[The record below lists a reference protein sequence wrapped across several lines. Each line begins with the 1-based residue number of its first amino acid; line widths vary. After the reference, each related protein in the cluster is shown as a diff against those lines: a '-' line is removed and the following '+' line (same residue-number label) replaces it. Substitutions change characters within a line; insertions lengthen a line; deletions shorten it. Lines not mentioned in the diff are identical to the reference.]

1 MTKGVVTTTIP
12 LAEEIVYGE
21 FKIYAN
27 YETPLQLELGATQGG
42 CKIDINRVIQEMKF
56 DGAYGPVKGL
66 RRYERIDAKVTLQ
79 QLTLKYFNRKIIS
92 DCESDGT
99 WEAKDWS
106 ATGGTYTA
114 ETTIVNTG
122 LQSAK
127 MTADTNQYGIHEV
140 FASSKDLTVF
150 DNNESSDTSDYIG
163 FAIYITTQDKTDLGS
178 ADLRLSFHCNA
189 EGVETDAYYYD
200 IAAADLTADEWTTF
214 KVLKSEFTAIGGGS
228 EDWAAITG
236 VSLKLNAAPSD
247 EVICYIDSIDLIQAQ
262 SQGTLLPVN
271 GGGASYTDETTY
283 KEYRPNLT
291 LNDEEY
297 YENIAVVG
305 QKHSG
310 TAFMFIFKDVLN
322 DGAIN
327 AALQEKSTVINETQ
341 LTAHYESSKPTVCPI
356 KIRDYV
362 A

>member
-1 MTKGVVTTTIP
+1 MAKGVVTTTVP
-12 LAEEIVYGE
+12 LANDIVYGE

-27 YETPLQLELGATQGG
+27 YEMPSQLELGATQGG

-56 DGAYGPVKGL
+56 DGAYGPIKGL
-66 RRYERIDAKVTLQ
+66 RRYERIDSKVTLQ
-79 QLTLKYFNRKIIS
+79 QLTLKYFNKKKIS
-92 DCESDGT
+92 DGESDGT

-114 ETTIVNTG
+114 ETTIVNSG

-140 FASSKDLTVF
+140 FASAKDLTVF

-163 FAIYITTQDKTDLGS
+163 FAIYISTQDKADLGT
-178 ADLRLSFHCNA
+178 ADLRVSLHCNA
-189 EGVETDAYYYD
+189 ENTETDAYYYD
-200 IAAADLTADEWTTF
+200 VAAADLTADEWTTF
-214 KVLKSEFTAIGGGS
+214 KVLKSAFSAIGGGS

-236 VSLKLNAAPSD
+236 VSLKLSGAPSD

-291 LNDEEY
+291 LNDDEY
-297 YENIAVVG
+297 YDNIAVVG
-305 QKHSG
+305 QKHDG
-310 TAFMFIFKDVLN
+310 KNFMFIFKDVLN

-327 AALQEKSTVINETQ
+327 AALQEKESVISEVV
-341 LTAHYESSKPTVCPI
+341 LTAHYETTKPTTCPI
-356 KIRDYV
+356 KIRDYQV
-362 A
+362 